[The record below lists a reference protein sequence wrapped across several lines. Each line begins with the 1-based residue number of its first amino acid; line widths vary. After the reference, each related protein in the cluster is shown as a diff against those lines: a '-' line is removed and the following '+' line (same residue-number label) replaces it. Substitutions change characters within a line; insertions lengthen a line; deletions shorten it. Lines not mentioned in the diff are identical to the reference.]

1 MASYRGQP
9 SGIEGVR
16 QAWLPDRNRFVF
28 ASVPLC
34 CWRVAA
40 ETVPDSVE
48 AIFHTDPTTGATDGP
63 FDPTTG
69 LRLMTHTDAAGVMHV
84 LLDPVSK
91 RPVLLTGPDRS

>member
-1 MASYRGQP
+1 MAARP
-9 SGIEGVR
+9 EPI
-16 QAWLPDRNRFVF
+16 RFCLG
-28 ASVPLC
+28 AALLLAGCAAVPAPES
-34 CWRVAA
+34 RPTAK
-40 ETVPDSVE
+40 TVPDSVE